1 MDLIDAK
8 EKPPESLRHYLERI
22 SSELNHIQ
30 NSDNLIASGA
40 FRDGLIRNQEFY
52 KIFVRKP
59 PMSMVEIIAKTKVVF
74 EWRKQGLAGTK
85 QED

>member
-22 SSELNHIQ
+22 PSKLNHIQ
-30 NSDNLIASGA
+30 NSDNLIASRA
-40 FRDGLIRNQEFY
+40 FRDGLLRNQEFY

-74 EWRKQGLAGTK
+74 EWRKHDSECTK
-85 QED
+85 